1 MYIVYDSITGD
12 NIGPFFSHDDAQMFL
27 LEADNLVT
35 NLGQAELE
43 IQQVF
48 EAQEWAMNNAV
59 DMADVL

>member
-12 NIGPFFSHDDAQMFL
+12 NIGPFFSFDDAQMFL
-27 LEADNLVT
+27 LEADDLVT

-59 DMADVL
+59 DMADIL